1 MHADKFASVLE
12 AVSVK
17 AVTTKEIYQH
27 KSIEVKCR
35 IEEF

>member
-12 AVSVK
+12 AVSIK
-17 AVTTKEIYQH
+17 AVTTKGIYQY
-27 KSIEVKCR
+27 KAIEGKCR